1 MMALVIFGI
10 GVWMLQDGLA
20 SIAYYPQ
27 EKMINHAA
35 RIVRS
40 ALGLVL
46 IIIGGILV

>member
-1 MMALVIFGI
+1 MTGYIVGLI
-10 GVWMLQDGLA
+10 GLWMLQDGLA